1 MRRRPLSLSVRV
13 DNNFIQLRVVYE
25 DLPDLIQLGISVRCG
40 EWSAYSKAYTG
51 PTAFAD
57 EARRLL
63 AWISS
68 PVQPITIEAGAD
80 TGIGYMVLKFTSDR
94 AGHVGCAVT
103 LATGGQPRDARPENT
118 WRFAIEMPTELGLVE
133 RFAREC
139 IALSTD
145 FSQEARLLALPARR

>member
-1 MRRRPLSLSVRV
+1 MS
-13 DNNFIQLRVVYE
+13 DNVIQLRVVYE
-25 DLPDLIQLGISVRCG
+25 DLPDLIELGVSVRCG
-40 EWSAYSKAYTG
+40 EWSAFSKAYTG
-51 PTAFAD
+51 PTMLAD

-68 PVQPITIEAGAD
+68 PVDPISIEAGED
-80 TGIGYMVLKFTSDR
+80 TGIGWMVLKFYTLDR
-94 AGHVGCAVT
+94 AGHMCCAVT
-103 LATGGQPRDARPENT
+103 LATGNEPSARPESI

-145 FSQEARLLALPARR
+145 FSRDAKLQGLPT